1 MSDFQPGARIGGFL
15 LTRVLGE
22 GGQATVWAAHDQQLG
37 RAVALKVFRGD
48 VLTDAD
54 NAERLRREAR
64 ALAAL
69 KHDNVLPV
77 LQWGEHGNNPFIVVP
92 FIDGGTLEQVMA
104 TRGPLKW
111 DEARPILRDVASA
124 IAAAHLLGIVHR
136 DIKPSNVLLDKA
148 TGRALLSDFGI
159 ALTGDEASGPLTETG
174 AVMGTPQYLSPERRF
189 AGTRGASSSDV
200 YAFGLLAK
208 DLLDPSTVPTPAAAI
223 LAQCLKPDPDAR
235 PDANTIVE
243 ALSVSMAHP
252 AALLGAVQQYWQ
264 RLPRYSQVLIAVSA
278 AALLLLIWM
287 LMPRG
292 VRAEIA
298 EVAWRVLKMTPK
310 LRHFL

>member
-1 MSDFQPGARIGGFL
+1 VSDFQPGARIGGFL

-22 GGQATVWAAHDQQLG
+22 GGQATVWAAFDERLG
-37 RAVALKVFRGD
+37 RDVALKVFRGD
-48 VLTDAD
+48 VLSDAE

-69 KHDNVLPV
+69 RHDNVLPV

-159 ALTGDEASGPLTETG
+159 ALTGDETSGPLTETG

-189 AGTRGASSSDV
+189 AGTRGAASSDV

-208 DLLDPSTVPTPAAAI
+208 DLIDAPTVPKSVAAV
-223 LAQCLKPDPDAR
+223 LAQCLLPDPQAR
-235 PDANTIVE
+235 PDASSLVE
-243 ALSVSMAHP
+243 ILSGPTAPPVALWR
-252 AALLGAVQQYWQ
+252 ALEDSWQ
-264 RLPRYSQVLIAVSA
+264 RLPRYSQVLIVMMA
-278 AALLLLIWM
+278 AALMVLTLV
-287 LMPRG
+287 LMPRSM
-292 VRAEIA
+292 RSELAETA
-298 EVAWRVLKMTPK
+298 LRVLKMTPK
-310 LRHFL
+310 LRHLL

>member
-1 MSDFQPGARIGGFL
+1 VSDFQPGARIGGFL

-22 GGQATVWAAHDQQLG
+22 GGQATVWAAFDEQLG
-37 RAVALKVFRGD
+37 RDVALKVFRGD
-48 VLTDAD
+48 VLSDVE

-111 DEARPILRDVASA
+111 EEGRPILRDVASA

-136 DIKPSNVLLDKA
+136 DIKPSNVLLDTT

-159 ALTGDEASGPLTETG
+159 ALTGDETSGPLTETG

-189 AGTRGASSSDV
+189 AGTRGAASSDV

-208 DLLDPSTVPTPAAAI
+208 DLIDTTTVPKPAAAL
-223 LAQCLKPDPDAR
+223 LAQCLLPDPQAR
-235 PDANTIVE
+235 PDAATLVE
-243 ALSVSMAHP
+243 ALTGPSAHP
-252 AALLGAVQQYWQ
+252 LAIVGAMSESWQ
-264 RLPRYSQVLIAVSA
+264 RLPRYSQALILLMGVALIAVT
-278 AALLLLIWM
+278 LV
-287 LMPRG
+287 LMPRS
-292 VRAEIA
+292 VRSEMAEMA
-298 EVAWRVLKMTPK
+298 LKVLKMTPK
-310 LRHFL
+310 LRHLL